1 MSSFNRRTL
10 LLLPLAL
17 PITLA
22 ACGFTPAYGP
32 KGPAQGLQGRIR
44 PADPTDKNGFDLVT
58 ALQARFGRSKDPQ
71 FALAYT
77 ISTEP
82 VGVGY
87 ATDTS
92 ISRYNLK
99 GRVDWSLTE
108 NASGRRIAGGTEEN
122 FTSWSATSA
131 TVAGLSAEED
141 AAERLMVILADQI
154 ALQVI
159 AASARFNPQS
169 AP

>member
-1 MSSFNRRTL
+1 MSSCNRRTCF
-10 LLLPLAL
+10 LLPLAL

-32 KGPAQGLQGRIR
+32 NGPAQGLQGRIR
-44 PADPTDKNGFDLVT
+44 PTSPSDKNGFDFVT
-58 ALQARFGRSKDPQ
+58 ALQARFGRTKDARY
-71 FALAYT
+71 ALGYT
-77 ISTEP
+77 ITTEAI
-82 VGVGY
+82 GVGY

-92 ISRYNLK
+92 ITRYNLK
-99 GRVDWSLTE
+99 GKVDWTLTDLE
-108 NASGRRIAGGTEEN
+108 TDSRVAGGTVEN

-154 ALQVI
+154 ALQII
-159 AASARFNPQS
+159 AASTRFTP
-169 AP
+169 

>member
-17 PITLA
+17 A
-22 ACGFTPAYGP
+22 ACGFAPAYGP
-32 KGPAQGLQGRIR
+32 NGPAQGLQGRIR
-44 PADPTDKNGFDLVT
+44 AADPSTKNGFDFVT
-58 ALQARFGRSKDPQ
+58 AIEARFGRPNDPRYG
-71 FALAYT
+71 LAYT
-77 ISTEP
+77 ITTEE

-87 ATDTS
+87 ATDTT
-92 ISRYNLK
+92 ITRYNLK
-99 GRVDWSLTE
+99 GRVDWTLTE
-108 NASGRRIAGGTEEN
+108 LDSATRIAGGTEAN
-122 FTSWSATSA
+122 FTSWSVTSA

-154 ALQVI
+154 AAQIL
-159 AASARFNPQS
+159 AASARF

>member
-1 MSSFNRRTL
+1 M
-10 LLLPLAL
+10 LPLA
-17 PITLA
+17 LA

-32 KGPAQGLQGRIR
+32 SGPAQGLQGRIR
-44 PADPTDKNGFDLVT
+44 AADPGDKNGFDFVT
-58 ALQARFGRSKDPQ
+58 AIEARFGRSKDPRY
-71 FALAYT
+71 ALAYT
-77 ISTEP
+77 ITTEA

-92 ISRYNLK
+92 ITRYNLK
-99 GRVDWSLTE
+99 GRVDWSLTDTE
-108 NASGRRIAGGTEEN
+108 SDARIAGGTAQN

-154 ALQVI
+154 ALQII
-159 AASARFNPQS
+159 AASTRFTP
-169 AP
+169 

>member
-32 KGPAQGLQGRIR
+32 NGPAQGLQGRIR
-44 PADPTDKNGFDLVT
+44 PASPTDKNSFDFVT
-58 ALQARFGRSKDPQ
+58 AVQARFGRAKD
-71 FALAYT
+71 ARYGLAYT
-77 ISTEP
+77 ITTES

-92 ISRYNLK
+92 ITRYNLK
-99 GRVDWSLTE
+99 GRVDWSLSE
-108 NASGRRIAGGTEEN
+108 LASGSRVAGGTEEN

-131 TVAGLSAEED
+131 TVAALSAEED

-154 ALQVI
+154 ALQII
-159 AASARFNPQS
+159 AASARINP
-169 AP
+169 

>member
-10 LLLPLAL
+10 LTLPLA
-17 PITLA
+17 LA

-44 PADPTDKNGFDLVT
+44 AADPTDKNGFDFVT
-58 ALQARFGRSKDPQ
+58 AIEARFGRSKDPRYG
-71 FALAYT
+71 LAYT
-77 ISTEP
+77 ITTEE

-87 ATDTS
+87 ATDTT
-92 ISRYNLK
+92 ITRYNLK
-99 GRVDWSLTE
+99 GRVDWTLTE
-108 NASGRRIAGGTEEN
+108 LDSATRIAGGTEAN

-131 TVAGLSAEED
+131 TVAALSGEED
-141 AAERLMVILADQI
+141 AAERLMVMLADQI
-154 ALQVI
+154 AAQIL
-159 AASARFNPQS
+159 AASARF

>member
-1 MSSFNRRTL
+1 M
-10 LLLPLAL
+10 PLA
-17 PITLA
+17 LA
-22 ACGFTPAYGP
+22 ACGFSPAYGP
-32 KGPAQGLQGRIR
+32 NGPAKGLQGRIR
-44 PADPTDKNGFDLVT
+44 PTAPADKNGFDFVT
-58 ALQARFGRSKDPQ
+58 AIQARFGRTQDARY
-71 FALAYT
+71 ALAYT
-77 ISTEP
+77 ITTEA

-92 ISRYNLK
+92 ITRYNLK
-99 GRVDWSLTE
+99 GKVDWTLTDLE
-108 NASGRRIAGGTEEN
+108 TDSRVTGGTVEN

-154 ALQVI
+154 ALQII
-159 AASARFNPQS
+159 AASSRF

>member
-1 MSSFNRRTL
+1 M
-10 LLLPLAL
+10 PLA
-17 PITLA
+17 LA

-32 KGPAQGLQGRIR
+32 KGPAQGLQGRVSLSE
-44 PADPTDKNGFDLVT
+44 PTDKNSFDFVT
-58 ALQARFGRSKDPQ
+58 AVQARFGRTQEPR
-71 FALAYT
+71 FTLAYT
-77 ISTEP
+77 ITTES

-92 ISRYNLK
+92 ITRYNLK
-99 GRVDWSLTE
+99 GRVDWSLTDTTTTV
-108 NASGRRIAGGTEEN
+108 RVAGGTSEN

-154 ALQVI
+154 AMQII
-159 AASARFNPQS
+159 AASTRF